1 MRKETKTV
9 VTAFLAGKAA
19 SATRTKTNGTTLFLH
34 DNAIAWKEKDGT
46 IAMTLAG
53 WPTPTTRERLNGLC
67 ELAIGK
73 RPFSQEHHDQRFNGD
88 FICASDIVS
97 IYPVLLHR

>member
-1 MRKETKTV
+1 MRKETKLI

-19 SATRTKTNGTTLFLH
+19 SAARTKTNGTTLFLH
-34 DNAIAWKEKDGT
+34 DNPIAWHEKDGT

-73 RPFSQEHHDQRFNGD
+73 RPFGQEHHDQRFNGD
-88 FICASDIVS
+88 YICADDIVS
-97 IYPVLLHR
+97 IYPVLMHR

>member
-1 MRKETKTV
+1 MRKETKTI

-19 SATRTKTNGTTLFLH
+19 SATRTKTDGKTIWLH
-34 DNAIAWKEKDGT
+34 GHAISWHEKDGT

-53 WPTPTTRERLNGLC
+53 WPTPTTRERLNAVC

-73 RPFSQEHHDQRFNGD
+73 RPFSQEHYDQRFNGD
-88 FICASDIVS
+88 YISANDIVS
-97 IYPVLLHR
+97 IYPIL